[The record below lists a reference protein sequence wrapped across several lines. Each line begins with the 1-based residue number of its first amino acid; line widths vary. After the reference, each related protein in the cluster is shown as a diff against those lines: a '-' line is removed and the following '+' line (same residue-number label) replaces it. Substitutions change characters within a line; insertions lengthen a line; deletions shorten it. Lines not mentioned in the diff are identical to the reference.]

1 MERCGLIA
9 FAHECVRILPVAI
22 RSPSMLGERPF
33 PLFFLILRSD
43 RVCPSIFTGSDDR
56 SSVIEDRQGLEFNRP
71 SEATTPNRS
80 VHLVPTRIEFPN
92 FAY

>member
-1 MERCGLIA
+1 MQRQNCMERCGLIA

-22 RSPSMLGERPF
+22 RSPSML
-33 PLFFLILRSD
+33 
-43 RVCPSIFTGSDDR
+43 DDR

>member
-1 MERCGLIA
+1 MQRQNCMERCGLIA

-22 RSPSMLGERPF
+22 RSPSML
-33 PLFFLILRSD
+33 
-43 RVCPSIFTGSDDR
+43 DDR
-56 SSVIEDRQGLEFNRP
+56 SSVIEGRQDLEFNRP

-80 VHLVPTRIEFPN
+80 VHLVPTRIEFPK